1 MKNYIILLILFSSY
15 SYGFLGNLISKKIED
30 ITPTNNVIAK
40 QVTHNIIASKNIVT
54 IEING
59 MVCAFCAQGIEKN
72 LLNHPAVNNVSVD
85 LENKMVSLSL
95 LSNQHI
101 STESITTIINGAG
114 YSINEITYE

>member
-15 SYGFLGNLISKKIED
+15 SYGFFGNLISKKIED
-30 ITPTNNVIAK
+30 ITPTNNIITK
-40 QVTHNIIASKNIVT
+40 QATHNIIASENIVT
-54 IEING
+54 IEVNG

-114 YSINEITYE
+114 YSINKITYE